1 MEKYI
6 NIKGKEVVIK
16 DLSDK
21 ELVFVYRF
29 FLRHNN
35 IMKKKGAPNNE
46 IKDILKAEINNRKI
60 KISKIV

>member
-21 ELVFVYRF
+21 ELVFIYRF
-29 FLRHNN
+29 FLRYNN
-35 IMKKKGAPNNE
+35 IIKKKGAPNNE
-46 IKDILKAEINNRKI
+46 IKDRLKAEINNRKI
-60 KISKIV
+60 KISKVV